1 MARSRVLQL
10 LLPAAL
16 VLAELG
22 SRGAAV
28 RGQVYGSYG
37 YAWGRGGGY
46 HASTAAEGYGRGL
59 ADVVRAQGEYN
70 LSTSEAMI
78 NVEEARKAYIE
89 NRTRATEAYFQ
100 QRRIN
105 EVNRESKRYEQRQQT
120 SEWVRKQKEKP
131 PRRLMPEELDPFT
144 GEIHWPTAFSDA
156 DYRSLKVE
164 LERLFHLRAEQ
175 SPPLNAA
182 DASAARKAITSLSD
196 SLKQNFSQTEPTDFT
211 LALRFIDGL
220 KSEVR
225 LPPR

>member
-1 MARSRVLQL
+1 MTRSRVLQRF
-10 LLPAAL
+10 LPTALAVAAI
-16 VLAELG
+16 G
-22 SRGAAV
+22 SPGMVV
-28 RGQVYGSYG
+28 RGQVYGSYD

-46 HASTAAEGYGRGL
+46 HASTAAEGYGRGM
-59 ADVVRAQGEYN
+59 ADIVRSQGEYN
-70 LSTSEAMI
+70 LATSEAMI

-105 EVNRESKRYEQRQQT
+105 EINREGKRYEQRQQT

-131 PRRLMPEELDPFT
+131 PRRLTPEELDPFT
-144 GEIHWPTAFSDA
+144 GEIYWPAAFSDA
-156 DYRSLKVE
+156 GYRSLRDE
-164 LERLFHLRAEQ
+164 LERLFRIRAEQ
-175 SPPLNAA
+175 SPPLNAQ
-182 DASAARKAITSLSD
+182 DASAARKAITSLSE

-225 LPPR
+225 LPSR